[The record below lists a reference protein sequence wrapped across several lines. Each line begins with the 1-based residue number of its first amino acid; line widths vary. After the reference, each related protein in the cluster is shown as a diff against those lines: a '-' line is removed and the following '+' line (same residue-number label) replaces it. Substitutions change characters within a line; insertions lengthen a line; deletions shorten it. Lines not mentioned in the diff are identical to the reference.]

1 MSVVAENVATAL
13 DRAAQSHNVG
23 EFQKL
28 ATILESVEAFS
39 ESGDSRAAENVAI
52 ALNFLDGWVDA
63 ANHEWLHY
71 DGIEKNDWPDLAALI
86 ATGLRSNRPIMAP
99 IILRHFKVKG
109 STRDPSILIRIVKLF
124 RF

>member
-71 DGIEKNDWPDLAALI
+71 DGIEKNDC